1 MKPTP
6 HESAHLHVTGRA
18 VYVDDAP
25 SPHGCL
31 WVHPVTSPVAKG
43 TLRYADASA
52 ARALPGVHAVLFDH
66 DIPGDG
72 LIGPIVHDEPLLS
85 QGDLHFVG
93 QAIAVV
99 VAETRALAEHAASL
113 VTLEI
118 DAQEPILSIDGAIE
132 AQDFLGTPHVIAR
145 GDIDAGLA
153 RAEHV
158 IHGEMRCGGQDH
170 FYLETQAALVT
181 PQEDGAFHIL
191 SSTQHPTEIQKM
203 AALVLGLPANRVVC
217 EVPRMGGGFGGKES
231 QATQPACWAA
241 LGAWATGRPCRV
253 RFSRHQDMAW
263 TGKRHPFLGRYSAG
277 FTDGKL
283 VALKTDIYAN
293 GGWSQ
298 DLSVPILDRAMFHTD
313 NAYYIQDLHFEGR
326 ACRTNLPSNTAFRGF
341 GGPQGMLVVEDAINR
356 FAESQGLDAA
366 QVRADSFYQEHQP
379 TPYGQVLHE
388 VRLQRIHRELM
399 ETSGYAERRS
409 KGQGQGWVRTGI
421 GFQPVKFGIS
431 FTASLLNQ
439 AGALVLV
446 YADGSVQLN
455 HGGTEMGQGLHSKML
470 KVCAA
475 ELGVPQSKIR
485 VMHTA
490 TDKVPNT
497 SATAASSGTDL
508 NGAAVKDAC
517 EQIRARMAQVR
528 AGMPGD
534 PSFAQVAL
542 QCWVNQVSLAA
553 SGFYATPGIGYDR
566 SAGVGTPFFYYAYGA
581 SVCEVKVNALTGEYR
596 LVRADILHDVGD
608 AILPGVDQGQVEGG
622 FVQGMGWLT
631 QEELINRPD
640 GSAVTLGPSTY
651 KIPSVGDIPRAFD
664 VRLLDKAPQH
674 GVIHGSKAVGEPP
687 FMLAIAVLTALRHAI
702 SSFGPGP
709 VELAVPATPEAVL
722 RAIAVQRGE
731 LPRDTK

>member
-43 TLRYADASA
+43 TLRNADASA
-52 ARALPGVHAVLFDH
+52 ARALPGVHAVLFDQ

-85 QGDLHFVG
+85 RGPLLFVG
-93 QAIAVV
+93 QPIAIV
-99 VAETRALAEHAASL
+99 VAETRELAEKAAAL
-113 VTLEI
+113 VSLEI
-118 DAQEPILSIDGAIE
+118 DEEPPTLTIDAAID
-132 AQDFLGTPHVIAR
+132 AQDFLGTPHTIAR
-145 GDIDAGLA
+145 GDIEKGL
-153 RAEHV
+153 RDAEHV
-158 IHGEMRCGGQDH
+158 VHGEMRCGGQDH
-170 FYLETQAALVT
+170 FYLETQAALVI
-181 PQEDGAFHIL
+181 PQEDNSFHIL
-191 SSTQHPTEIQKM
+191 SSTQHPNEIQKM
-203 AALVLGLPANRVVC
+203 AALVLGLPANQVVC

-277 FTDGKL
+277 FTNGKL
-283 VALKTDIYAN
+283 VALKTDIYCN
-293 GGWSQ
+293 GGWSE
-298 DLSVPILDRAMFHTD
+298 DLSIPILDRAMFHTD
-313 NAYYIQDLHFEGR
+313 NAYFIQDLHFQGR

-341 GGPQGMLVVEDAINR
+341 GGPQGVLVVEDAINR

-366 QVRADSFYQEHQP
+366 QVRADSFYREHQP
-379 TPYGQVLHE
+379 TPYGQVLE
-388 VRLQRIHRELM
+388 GVRLQRIWKELSAS
-399 ETSGYAERRS
+399 SGYPERRS
-409 KGQGQGWVRTGI
+409 AAQGQGWVRSGI

-470 KVCAA
+470 KICAI

-485 VMHTA
+485 VMRTA

-508 NGAAVKDAC
+508 NGAAVRNAC
-517 EQIRARMAQVR
+517 HQLRDRMATVR
-528 AGMPGD
+528 ATMPGK
-534 PSFAQVAL
+534 PTFAQVAL

-566 SAGVGTPFFYYAYGA
+566 QAGRGTPFFYYAYGA
-581 SVCEVKVNALTGEYR
+581 AVCEVKLNALTGEYR

-608 AILPGVDQGQVEGG
+608 SILPGVDKGQVEGG
-622 FVQGMGWLT
+622 FVQGLGWLT

-651 KIPSVGDIPRAFD
+651 KIPSIGDIPRDFH
-664 VRLLDKAPQH
+664 VNLLDKAPQH

-687 FMLAIAVLTALRHAI
+687 FMLAIAALTALRHAI

-709 VELAVPATPEAVL
+709 VQLAVPATPEAVL
-722 RAIAVQRGE
+722 RAIAIQKGVLSRTQ
-731 LPRDTK
+731 